1 MRDRDYYPAGAYDDP
16 SAPYNQCGQPD
27 KDFGV
32 TCSQTLSKEVTVT
45 TNKYTFECDYDE
57 DGYWEH
63 TDTSDI
69 CWADE
74 YHDNGYHTPLELLQL
89 FKEFLEEQK
98 SHGVIFKTPHFTNK
112 LIEELDDWQED
123 ETEYIED

>member
-16 SAPYNQCGQPD
+16 NAPYNQSEQPD

-45 TNKYTFECDYDE
+45 TNKYTLECDYDE
-57 DGYWEH
+57 DGFWKH

-74 YHDNGYHTPLELLQL
+74 YKSNGYHTPLKLLQL

-98 SHGVIFKTPHFTNK
+98 SQGIVFKTPHFTNK

-123 ETEYIED
+123 ETEYIGE